1 MEVLF
6 DYVDVFV
13 TWWRGNAYPTQSLA
27 AILQLVVVAVAGV
40 LVLIAWLRILQSR
53 GFSLLVPIL
62 STGVVLG
69 VFLGVMHLQRSF
81 SGEPDMRC
89 PYYEAGQLQFE
100 LLTSPL
106 FIKPVSG
113 DPREDTLIVLTVRA
127 ESRWND
133 KVHFCGLF
141 ERSGYSKALLKSL
154 SEIPPTDEDS
164 EGISISFTFGNGF
177 EKPNVTWN
185 EYTVPPEK
193 GPPDVAPELG
203 DDA

>member
-13 TWWRGNAYPTQSLA
+13 TWWRGYAYPTQSLA
-27 AILQLVVVAVAGV
+27 AILQLAVVAGAGV

-53 GFSLLVPIL
+53 GFSLVLPVL
-62 STGVVLG
+62 STTVVLG

-81 SGEPDMRC
+81 YGEPDMRC

-100 LLTSPL
+100 LLTPPL
-106 FIKPVSG
+106 FVKPASG
-113 DPREDTLIVLTVRA
+113 DPRDDILVILTVRA

-133 KVHFCGLF
+133 RVHFCGLP
-141 ERSGYSKALLKSL
+141 ERSGYTKALLKSL
-154 SEIPPTDEDS
+154 SEIPFGGEDS
-164 EGISISFTFGNGF
+164 EGISVSFTFGNGF

>member
-6 DYVDVFV
+6 DYVDVV
-13 TWWRGNAYPTQSLA
+13 TSWWRAYAYPTQSVA
-27 AILQLVVVAVAGV
+27 GTLQLVVVAGAGV
-40 LVLIAWLRILQSR
+40 LVLVTWLRVLQSR
-53 GFSLLVPIL
+53 GFSLLVPVL

-89 PYYEAGQLQFE
+89 PYYDAGQLQFE
-100 LLTSPL
+100 LLAPPL
-106 FIKPVSG
+106 FIKPLSG

-127 ESRWND
+127 ETRWHD
-133 KVHFCGLF
+133 SVHFCGLS

-154 SEIPPTDEDS
+154 SEIPLEGEGS

-177 EKPNVTWN
+177 EKPNVTWRDFA
-185 EYTVPPEK
+185 VPPEK
-193 GPPDVAPELG
+193 GPPDVSPELG